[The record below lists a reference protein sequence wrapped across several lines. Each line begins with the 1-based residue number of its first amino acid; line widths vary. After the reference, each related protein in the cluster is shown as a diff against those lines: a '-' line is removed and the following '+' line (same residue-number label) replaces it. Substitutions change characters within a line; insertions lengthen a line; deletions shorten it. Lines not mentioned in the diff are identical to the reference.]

1 MNRAF
6 VTTRWSVVVNAADS
20 DTQLSREALEHLC
33 RTYWFPLYTYTRRRG
48 LSAHDAEDATQ
59 EFFARLVEK
68 NWVAQADRSRGRF
81 RSFLLMAMSR
91 FLANRFKMEN
101 ALKRGGDHKHVPLLD
116 MDTAETRYGHEP
128 ADTAT
133 PEQAFERQW
142 ALTLLEV
149 VLAKLRSEFETGNKT
164 ALFDLLKP
172 CLSGGKLQPYSELAE
187 KLGTSESNI
196 KVNVHRMRERYRSL
210 LRNEIAQTV
219 TSEDEIDAEL
229 KHLFRALAGKG

>member
-1 MNRAF
+1 MKRTF

-20 DTQLSREALEHLC
+20 DTQLSREALEQLC

-101 ALKRGGDHKHVPLLD
+101 ARKRGGDHKHVPLLD

-149 VLAKLRSEFETGNKT
+149 VLAKLRSEFESGDKT

-172 CLSGGKLQPYSELAE
+172 CLSGGELQPYSELAE

-196 KVNVHRMRERYRSL
+196 KVNVHRMRERYRAL

-219 TSEDEIDAEL
+219 TSEDEIDGEL